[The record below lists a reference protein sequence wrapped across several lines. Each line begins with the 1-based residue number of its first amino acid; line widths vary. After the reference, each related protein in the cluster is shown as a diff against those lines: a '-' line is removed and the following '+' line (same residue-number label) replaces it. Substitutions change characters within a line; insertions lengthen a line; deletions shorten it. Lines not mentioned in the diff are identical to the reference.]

1 MNILTYT
8 RHTNM
13 TCAALLLLVAHLSHE
28 QHGLDSSL
36 GWIIFACM
44 YATMDGYNR
53 RDNLTVYR
61 AIAGTVGV
69 LACVLLCGHYAGGA
83 S

>member
-1 MNILTYT
+1 MNILSYT
-8 RHTNM
+8 KHTNM
-13 TCAALLLLVAHLSHE
+13 TCAALLLLISH
-28 QHGLDSSL
+28 QSHQVHGLESSL

-53 RDNLTVYR
+53 RDNLTTYR
-61 AIAGTVGV
+61 AIAGTIGV
-69 LACVLLCGHYAGGA
+69 LACVLLCGHYMTIE